1 VRANVLHNDPDSVVR
16 EVLGRLTRQSLVD
29 GPLGS
34 AGVQG
39 VVERMFQT
47 PQRPD
52 SFGLDLIAHSRNG
65 VLHIGDWAV
74 ESNAPTRS
82 LRDACT
88 AALREMPLREIRL
101 LGCNTAIR
109 PGGRTA
115 MRGLAQLFDARV
127 WGTKAPISANDF
139 DSHEFRSTGLLAD
152 HRDIDRFA
160 MPSLRTAGRWFVGL
174 ARSLA
179 RRLDEI
185 THELRA
191 ESEDEA
197 LGAWHRA
204 APASRWPIRK
214 FSRSEIERLL
224 SHVEPGMARVPGILA
239 LPDLEIVALVDGQVG
254 GYHRF
259 TILLDHELVRVY
271 PSAIPAGCVFRV
283 RKTPAW
289 LAALHSGE
297 VIRP

>member
-1 VRANVLHNDPDSVVR
+1 MRANVLHSDPDSVVR
-16 EVLGRLTRQSLVD
+16 EVVDRLTRPSLVD
-29 GPLGS
+29 GPLGG

-39 VVERMFQT
+39 VVERMFEA

-65 VLHIGDWAV
+65 VLYIGDWAV
-74 ESNAPTRS
+74 ERNPPTQS

-109 PGGRTA
+109 PGGRAA

-139 DSHEFRSTGLLAD
+139 DSREFRSIGLLAD

-185 THELRA
+185 THELRV

-197 LGAWHRA
+197 LAAWRRA
-204 APASRWPIRK
+204 ALASRWPIRR
-214 FSRSEIERLL
+214 FSRWELEQLL
-224 SHVEPGMARVPGILA
+224 AHVEPGMARVPGILA
-239 LPDLEIVALVDGQVG
+239 LPDLEILAPADGQA

-259 TILLDHELVRVY
+259 TILLDRELVRVY
-271 PSAIPAGCVFRV
+271 PGAIPSGGVFRV
-283 RKTPAW
+283 RSTPAW
-289 LAALHSGE
+289 LAALDGGE